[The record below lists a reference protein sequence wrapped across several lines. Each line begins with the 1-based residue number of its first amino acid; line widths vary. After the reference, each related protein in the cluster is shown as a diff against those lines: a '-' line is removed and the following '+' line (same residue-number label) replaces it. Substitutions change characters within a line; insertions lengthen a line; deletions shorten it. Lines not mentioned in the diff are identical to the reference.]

1 MKKETFQD
9 KLIKRFYGI
18 TGPLDEYRKQ
28 EAFRLGNTCFILL
41 FWGTMVLT
49 LLAIALYKRFPQVV
63 AYGYPVTL
71 LLAYLSASTYIMF
84 KLRHSQLDSL
94 DVEELT
100 TKEQK
105 KFKGASFKFALYF
118 TTVMYIWTVVFEAWM
133 EGLNPLDHLFDLR
146 KFLAACL
153 GGIFTG
159 IALEIMLRKRMKKA
173 EQLTVSSAIAKE
185 EPKWIKNMIRH
196 FYGIRGPLDEYRRTK
211 ADEIGGIAFIYHFYF
226 LALGNAVAY
235 FLAIRYPVEV
245 ANYYPMIIALF
256 SFILLGIVNMQ
267 TLHADLPQYDSDEL
281 SPEERQ
287 GRSLNPILWGLG
299 VALLSTI
306 FAGVADLFSLNLPLL
321 DSIFHVKSLFF
332 GGMMGLFA
340 SLALSAIAYL
350 QKLEADTAKKK

>member
-18 TGPLDEYRKQ
+18 AGPLDEYRKQ
-28 EAFRLGNTCFILL
+28 EDFRLGNTCFILL
-41 FWGTMVLT
+41 FWGTMALT
-49 LLAIALYKRFPQVV
+49 LLALTLSKRYPEVV
-63 AYGYPVTL
+63 AYGYPVAL
-71 LLAYLSASTYIMF
+71 LLSYLSASTYIMF
-84 KLRHSQLDSL
+84 KLRHSQVDSL

-100 TKEQK
+100 SKEQK
-105 KFKGASFKFALYF
+105 QLKGASIKFALYF

-133 EGLNPLDHLFDLR
+133 EGLNPLDLLFDLR
-146 KFLAACL
+146 KFLTACL
-153 GGIFTG
+153 GGVFTG
-159 IALEIMLRKRMKKA
+159 IAIEIMLRKRMKKA
-173 EQLTVSSAIAKE
+173 EQLSVSSAIAKE
-185 EPKWIKNMIRH
+185 EPKWIQNMIKR

-235 FLAIRYPVEV
+235 FLAIRYHVEV

-267 TLHADLPQYDSDEL
+267 TLHADLPQYDVDEL

-299 VALLSTI
+299 VALLSTV
-306 FAGVADLFSLNLPLL
+306 FAGVADLFSLNLPLMA
-321 DSIFHVKSLFF
+321 SILHTKSLLF
-332 GGMMGLFA
+332 GGLMGLFA
-340 SLALSAIAYL
+340 SIALSAIAYL
-350 QKLEADTAKKK
+350 QKLDAEPTKKK

>member
-105 KFKGASFKFALYF
+105 KFKGASIKFALYF
-118 TTVMYIWTVVFEAWM
+118 TCGMYIWNTGFDAWM
-133 EGLNPLDHLFDLR
+133 DGLNPLDHLFDLR

-153 GGIFTG
+153 GGVFTG

-173 EQLTVSSAIAKE
+173 EKLTVSSAISKE

-196 FYGIRGPLDEYRRTK
+196 FYGIRGPLDEYRRAE
-211 ADEIGGIAFIYHFYF
+211 ADAIGGQAFIYYFYF

-306 FAGVADLFSLNLPLL
+306 FAGVADLFSLNLPLTA
-321 DSIFHVKSLFF
+321 SILHTKSLLF
-332 GGMMGLFA
+332 GGTMGIFA
-340 SLALSAIAYL
+340 SIALSAFAYL
-350 QKLEADTAKKK
+350 HKLEAETTKKK

>member
-18 TGPLDEYRKQ
+18 AGPLDEYRKQ

-41 FWGTMVLT
+41 FWGTMALT
-49 LLAIALYKRFPQVV
+49 LLAIALYKRYPEFV
-63 AYGYPVTL
+63 AYGYPVSL
-71 LLAYLSASTYIMF
+71 LLSYLATSCYIMY

-100 TKEQK
+100 SKEQK
-105 KFKGASFKFALYF
+105 QLKGASIKFALYF
-118 TTVMYIWTVVFEAWM
+118 TTVMYIWAVVFGAWM

-146 KFLAACL
+146 KVLSACL
-153 GGIFTG
+153 GGVFTG

-173 EQLTVSSAIAKE
+173 EKLTVSSAISKE

-196 FYGIRGPLDEYRRTK
+196 FYGIRGPLDEYRRAE
-211 ADEIGGIAFIYHFYF
+211 ADAIGGQAFIYYFYF
-226 LALGNAVAY
+226 LALGNAIAY
-235 FLAIRYPVEV
+235 FLAYRYPLEV
-245 ANYYPMIIALF
+245 AAYYPMIIAFF
-256 SFILLGIVNMQ
+256 SIILIGIVNMR

-306 FAGVADLFSLNLPLL
+306 FAGVADLFSLNLPLMA
-321 DSIFHVKSLFF
+321 SILHTKSLLF
-332 GGMMGLFA
+332 GGTMGIFA
-340 SLALSAIAYL
+340 SIALSAFAYL
-350 QKLEADTAKKK
+350 HKLEAETTKKK

>member
-18 TGPLDEYRKQ
+18 AGPLDEYRKQ

-41 FWGTMVLT
+41 FWGTMALT
-49 LLAIALYKRFPQVV
+49 LLALTLYKRFPEVV
-63 AYGYPVTL
+63 AYGYPTAL
-71 LLAYLSASTYIMF
+71 LLSTLSASMYMAS
-84 KLRHSQLDSL
+84 KMRHSQVDSV

-100 TKEQK
+100 SKEQK
-105 KFKGASFKFALYF
+105 QLKGASFKFALYF
-118 TTVMYIWTVVFEAWM
+118 TTVMYIWDVVFGAWM

-146 KFLAACL
+146 KVLAACL
-153 GGIFTG
+153 GGVFTG
-159 IALEIMLRKRMKKA
+159 IPIEIMLRKRMKKA
-173 EQLTVSSAIAKE
+173 EQLPVSSAISKE
-185 EPKWIKNMIRH
+185 EPKWIQNMIRH
-196 FYGIRGPLDEYRRTK
+196 FYGIRGPLDEYRRTR
-211 ADEIGGIAFIYHFYF
+211 ADAIGGHAFIYHFYF

-245 ANYYPMIIALF
+245 ATYFPMIIALF
-256 SFILLGIVNMQ
+256 SFILLGVVNMQ
-267 TLHADLPQYDSDEL
+267 TLHADLPQYDLDEL

-306 FAGVADLFSLNLPLL
+306 FAGVADLFSLQLPLL
-321 DSIFHVKSLFF
+321 DSIFHVKSLLF

-340 SLALSAIAYL
+340 SLALSALAYL
-350 QKLEADTAKKK
+350 QKLDAEPTKKK

>member
-18 TGPLDEYRKQ
+18 AGPLDEYRKQ

-41 FWGTMVLT
+41 FWGTMALP
-49 LLAIALYKRFPQVV
+49 LLALALSKRYPEVV
-63 AYGYPVTL
+63 AYGYPVAL
-71 LLAYLSASTYIMF
+71 LLSYLATSSYMIF

-105 KFKGASFKFALYF
+105 QLKGASFKFALYF
-118 TTVMYIWTVVFEAWM
+118 TTVMYIWVVVFGAWM
-133 EGLNPLDHLFDLR
+133 EGLNPFDHLFDLR

-159 IALEIMLRKRMKKA
+159 IAIEITLRKRMKKA
-173 EQLTVSSAIAKE
+173 EKLPVSSAISKE
-185 EPKWIKNMIRH
+185 EPKWIQNMIRH
-196 FYGIRGPLDEYRRTK
+196 FYGIRGPLDEYRRTR
-211 ADEIGGIAFIYHFYF
+211 ADAIGGHAFIYHFYF

-245 ANYYPMIIALF
+245 ATYFPMIIALF

-267 TLHADLPQYDSDEL
+267 TLHADLPQYDLDEL

-287 GRSLNPILWGLG
+287 GRTLNPLIWGLG
-299 VALLSTI
+299 VTLLSTV
-306 FAGVADLFSLNLPLL
+306 FAGLADLFNLNLPLL
-321 DSIFHVKSLFF
+321 ASILHTKSLLF
-332 GGMMGLFA
+332 GGLMGLFA
-340 SLALSAIAYL
+340 SIALSAFAYL
-350 QKLEADTAKKK
+350 HKLEAETTKKK

>member
-105 KFKGASFKFALYF
+105 KFKGASIKFALYF
-118 TTVMYIWTVVFEAWM
+118 TCGMYIWNTGFDAWM
-133 EGLNPLDHLFDLR
+133 DGLNPLDHLFDLR

-153 GGIFTG
+153 GGVFTG

-173 EQLTVSSAIAKE
+173 EKLTVSSAISKE

-306 FAGVADLFSLNLPLL
+306 FAGVADLFSLNLPLTA
-321 DSIFHVKSLFF
+321 SILHTKSLLF
-332 GGMMGLFA
+332 GGTMGIFA
-340 SLALSAIAYL
+340 SIALSAFAYL
-350 QKLEADTAKKK
+350 HKLEAETTKKK

>member
-18 TGPLDEYRKQ
+18 AGPLDEFRQK

-49 LLAIALYKRFPQVV
+49 LLALALSKHYPEVV
-63 AYGYPVTL
+63 AYGYPTAL
-71 LLAYLSASTYIMF
+71 LLSTLSASMYMAS
-84 KLRHSQLDSL
+84 KMRHSQVDSL

-100 TKEQK
+100 SKEQK
-105 KFKGASFKFALYF
+105 QLKGASIKFELYF

-185 EPKWIKNMIRH
+185 EHKWIQNMIKR
-196 FYGIRGPLDEYRRTK
+196 FYGIRGPLDEYRRAE
-211 ADEIGGIAFIYHFYF
+211 ADAIGGQAFIYYFYF
-226 LALGNAVAY
+226 LALGNAIAY
-235 FLAIRYPVEV
+235 FLAYRYPLEV
-245 ANYYPMIIALF
+245 ATYYPMIIGFF
-256 SFILLGIVNMQ
+256 SIILIGIVNMR
-267 TLHADLPQYDSDEL
+267 TFHADLPQYDVDEL

-287 GRSLNPILWGLG
+287 GQTLNPLVWGLG

-306 FAGVADLFSLNLPLL
+306 FAGVADLFSLNLPLTA
-321 DSIFHVKSLFF
+321 SILHTKSLLF

-350 QKLEADTAKKK
+350 QKLEADSAKKK

>member
-18 TGPLDEYRKQ
+18 AGPLDEYRKQ

-41 FWGTMVLT
+41 FWGTMAIT
-49 LLAIALYKRFPQVV
+49 LLALALSKRYPEVV

-84 KLRHSQLDSL
+84 KLRHSQVDSL

-100 TKEQK
+100 SKEQK
-105 KFKGASFKFALYF
+105 QLKGASIKFALYF
-118 TTVMYIWTVVFEAWM
+118 TTIMYIWTVVFGAWM
-133 EGLNPLDHLFDLR
+133 EGLNPLNHLFDLR

-159 IALEIMLRKRMKKA
+159 IAIEITLRKRMKKA
-173 EQLTVSSAIAKE
+173 EKLTVSSAISKE
-185 EPKWIKNMIRH
+185 EPKWIKNMIKR
-196 FYGIRGPLDEYRRTK
+196 FYGIRGPLDEYRRAE
-211 ADEIGGIAFIYHFYF
+211 ADAIGGQAFIYYFYF

-245 ANYYPMIIALF
+245 ATYYPMTIALF
-256 SFILLGIVNMQ
+256 SFILIGVVNMR
-267 TLHADLPQYDSDEL
+267 TLYADLPQYDVDEL

-287 GRSLNPILWGLG
+287 GQTLNPLVWGLG
-299 VALLSTI
+299 VALLSSL
-306 FAGVADLFSLNLPLL
+306 FAGLADLFSLQLPLL
-321 DSIFHVKSLFF
+321 DSIFHVKSLLF

-350 QKLEADTAKKK
+350 QKLEVDSAKKK

>member
-18 TGPLDEYRKQ
+18 AGPLDEYRKQ

-41 FWGTMVLT
+41 FWGTMAIT
-49 LLAIALYKRFPQVV
+49 LLALTLSKRYPEVV
-63 AYGYPVTL
+63 AYGYPVAL
-71 LLAYLSASTYIMF
+71 LLSYLSASTYIMF

-100 TKEQK
+100 SKEQK
-105 KFKGASFKFALYF
+105 QLKGASIKFALYF

-153 GGIFTG
+153 GGVFTG

-173 EQLTVSSAIAKE
+173 EQLTVSSAISKE
-185 EPKWIKNMIRH
+185 EPKWIQNMIRH
-196 FYGIRGPLDEYRRTK
+196 FYGIRGPLDEYRRTR
-211 ADEIGGIAFIYHFYF
+211 ADEIGGLAFVYHFYF

-267 TLHADLPQYDSDEL
+267 TLHADLPQYDMEEL
-281 SPEERQ
+281 SPEEKQ
-287 GRSLNPILWGLG
+287 GQTLNPLVWGLG
-299 VALLSTI
+299 VALLSSL
-306 FAGVADLFSLNLPLL
+306 FAALADLFSLQLPLL
-321 DSIFHVKSLFF
+321 DSIFHVKSLLF

-340 SLALSAIAYL
+340 SLALSALAYL
-350 QKLEADTAKKK
+350 QKLEADTTKKK

>member
-18 TGPLDEYRKQ
+18 AGPLDEFRQK

-41 FWGTMVLT
+41 FWGTMALT
-49 LLAIALYKRFPQVV
+49 LLALALSKRYPEVV
-63 AYGYPVTL
+63 AYGYPVAL
-71 LLAYLSASTYIMF
+71 LLTYLSASTYIMF

-105 KFKGASFKFALYF
+105 QLKGASFKFTLYF
-118 TTVMYIWTVVFEAWM
+118 TAVMYIWTVVFEAWM
-133 EGLNPLDHLFDLR
+133 EGLNPLNHLFDLR

-153 GGIFTG
+153 GGVFTG
-159 IALEIMLRKRMKKA
+159 IAIEIMLRKRMKKA
-173 EQLTVSSAIAKE
+173 EQLSVSSAIAKE

-196 FYGIRGPLDEYRRTK
+196 FYGIRGPLDEYRWTK
-211 ADEIGGIAFIYHFYF
+211 ADEIGGLAFVYHFYF

-267 TLHADLPQYDSDEL
+267 TLHADLPQYDLDEL

-287 GRSLNPILWGLG
+287 GRPLNPLLWGLG
-299 VALLSTI
+299 VALLSSL
-306 FAGVADLFSLNLPLL
+306 FAGLADLFSLQLPLL

>member
-18 TGPLDEYRKQ
+18 AGPLDEYRKQ

-41 FWGTMVLT
+41 FWGTMALT
-49 LLAIALYKRFPQVV
+49 LLALALSKRYPEVV
-63 AYGYPVTL
+63 AYGYPTAL
-71 LLAYLSASTYIMF
+71 LLSTLSASMYMAS
-84 KLRHSQLDSL
+84 KMRHSQVDSV

-100 TKEQK
+100 SKEQK
-105 KFKGASFKFALYF
+105 QLKGASFKFTLYF
-118 TTVMYIWTVVFEAWM
+118 TTVMYIWTVVFGAWM
-133 EGLNPLDHLFDLR
+133 DGLNPFDHLFDLR
-146 KFLAACL
+146 KFLSACL

-159 IALEIMLRKRMKKA
+159 IAIEIMLRKRMKKA

-185 EPKWIKNMIRH
+185 EPKWIQNMIKR
-196 FYGIRGPLDEYRRTK
+196 FYGIRGPLDEYRRAE
-211 ADEIGGIAFIYHFYF
+211 ADVIGGQAFIYYLYF
-226 LALGNAVAY
+226 LALGNAIAY
-235 FLAIRYPVEV
+235 FLAYRYPIEV
-245 ANYYPMIIALF
+245 AAYYPMIIALF

-267 TLHADLPQYDSDEL
+267 TLHADLPQYDLDEL

-306 FAGVADLFSLNLPLL
+306 FAGVADLFSLQLPLL
-321 DSIFHVKSLFF
+321 DSIFHVKSLLF

-340 SLALSAIAYL
+340 SLALSALAYL
-350 QKLEADTAKKK
+350 QKLEAETTKKK

>member
-18 TGPLDEYRKQ
+18 AGPLDEFRKQ

-41 FWGTMVLT
+41 FWGTMALT
-49 LLAIALYKRFPQVV
+49 LLALALSKRYPEVV

-105 KFKGASFKFALYF
+105 QLKGASFKFALYF
-118 TTVMYIWTVVFEAWM
+118 TTVMYIWTVVFGAWM

-159 IALEIMLRKRMKKA
+159 IAIEITLRKRMKKA

-185 EPKWIKNMIRH
+185 EPKWIQNM
-196 FYGIRGPLDEYRRTK
+196 
-211 ADEIGGIAFIYHFYF
+211 
-226 LALGNAVAY
+226 
-235 FLAIRYPVEV
+235 
-245 ANYYPMIIALF
+245 
-256 SFILLGIVNMQ
+256 
-267 TLHADLPQYDSDEL
+267 
-281 SPEERQ
+281 
-287 GRSLNPILWGLG
+287 
-299 VALLSTI
+299 
-306 FAGVADLFSLNLPLL
+306 
-321 DSIFHVKSLFF
+321 
-332 GGMMGLFA
+332 
-340 SLALSAIAYL
+340 
-350 QKLEADTAKKK
+350 

>member
-18 TGPLDEYRKQ
+18 AGPLDEFRQK

-41 FWGTMVLT
+41 FWGTMALT
-49 LLAIALYKRFPQVV
+49 LLALALSKRYPEVV

-105 KFKGASFKFALYF
+105 QLKGASFKFTLYF
-118 TTVMYIWTVVFEAWM
+118 TAVMYIWTVVFEAWM
-133 EGLNPLDHLFDLR
+133 EGLNPFDHLFDLR

-173 EQLTVSSAIAKE
+173 EKLTVSSAISKE
-185 EPKWIKNMIRH
+185 EPKWIQNMIRH

-211 ADEIGGIAFIYHFYF
+211 ADEIGGLAFVYHFYF

-267 TLHADLPQYDSDEL
+267 TLHADLPQYDLDEL

-287 GRSLNPILWGLG
+287 GRPLNPILWGLG
-299 VALLSTI
+299 VTLLSSL
-306 FAGVADLFSLNLPLL
+306 FAGLADLFSLQLPLL
-321 DSIFHVKSLFF
+321 ASIFHVKSLLF

-350 QKLEADTAKKK
+350 QKLEADSAKKK

>member
-1 MKKETFQD
+1 MKKETFQE

-18 TGPLDEYRKQ
+18 AGPLDEFRQK

-105 KFKGASFKFALYF
+105 QLKGASIKFALYF
-118 TTVMYIWTVVFEAWM
+118 TTVMYIWTVVFGAWM

-153 GGIFTG
+153 GGVFTG
-159 IALEIMLRKRMKKA
+159 IAIEITLRKRMKKA
-173 EQLTVSSAIAKE
+173 EKLTVSSAIAKE
-185 EPKWIKNMIRH
+185 EPKWIQNMIKR
-196 FYGIRGPLDEYRRTK
+196 FYGIRGPLDEYRRAE
-211 ADEIGGIAFIYHFYF
+211 ADAIGGQAFIYHFYF
-226 LALGNAVAY
+226 LALGNAIAY

-256 SFILLGIVNMQ
+256 SFILLGVVNMQ
-267 TLHADLPQYDSDEL
+267 TLHADLPQYDLDEL

-287 GRSLNPILWGLG
+287 GRPLNPILWGLG
-299 VALLSTI
+299 VALLSTV
-306 FAGVADLFSLNLPLL
+306 FAGVADLFSLQLPLL

-340 SLALSAIAYL
+340 SLALSALAYL
-350 QKLEADTAKKK
+350 QKLDTETTKKK

>member
-105 KFKGASFKFALYF
+105 QLKGASIKFALYF

-173 EQLTVSSAIAKE
+173 EKLTVSSAISKE
-185 EPKWIKNMIRH
+185 EPKCIQNMIRH

-211 ADEIGGIAFIYHFYF
+211 ADEIGGLAFVYHFYF
-226 LALGNAVAY
+226 LALGNAIAY
-235 FLAIRYPVEV
+235 FLAYRYPLEV
-245 ANYYPMIIALF
+245 AAYYPMIIAFF
-256 SFILLGIVNMQ
+256 SIILIGIVNMR
-267 TLHADLPQYDSDEL
+267 TLHADLPQYDMEEL

-287 GRSLNPILWGLG
+287 GQTLNPLVWGLG
-299 VALLSTI
+299 VTLLSSL
-306 FAGVADLFSLNLPLL
+306 FAGLADLFSLNLPLMA
-321 DSIFHVKSLFF
+321 SILHTKSLLF
-332 GGMMGLFA
+332 GGLMGLFA
-340 SLALSAIAYL
+340 SIALSAIAYL

>member
-18 TGPLDEYRKQ
+18 AGPLDEFRQK

-41 FWGTMVLT
+41 FWGTMALT
-49 LLAIALYKRFPQVV
+49 LLALALSKRFPEVV

-84 KLRHSQLDSL
+84 KLRHSQVDSL

-100 TKEQK
+100 SKEQK
-105 KFKGASFKFALYF
+105 QLKGASFKFTLYF
-118 TTVMYIWTVVFEAWM
+118 TTLMYIWTVVFEAWM

-159 IALEIMLRKRMKKA
+159 IAIEIMLRKRMKKA
-173 EQLTVSSAIAKE
+173 EQLTVSSAISKE
-185 EPKWIKNMIRH
+185 EPKWLQNMIRH

-226 LALGNAVAY
+226 LVLGNAVAY

-245 ANYYPMIIALF
+245 ATYYPMTIALF
-256 SFILLGIVNMQ
+256 SFILLGVVNMQ
-267 TLHADLPQYDSDEL
+267 ILHADLPQYDLDEL

-287 GRSLNPILWGLG
+287 GRPLNPLLWGLG
-299 VALLSTI
+299 VALLSSL
-306 FAGVADLFSLNLPLL
+306 FAGLADLFSLQLPLL
-321 DSIFHVKSLFF
+321 DSIFHVKSLLF

-350 QKLEADTAKKK
+350 QKLEADSAKKK

>member
-18 TGPLDEYRKQ
+18 AGPLDEYRQK

-41 FWGTMVLT
+41 FWGTMALT
-49 LLAIALYKRFPQVV
+49 LLALTLSKRFPEVV
-63 AYGYPVTL
+63 AFGYPVAL
-71 LLAYLSASTYIMF
+71 LLSYLATSTYIMF
-84 KLRHSQLDSL
+84 KLRNSQVDSL

-105 KFKGASFKFALYF
+105 QLKGASIKFALYF

-153 GGIFTG
+153 GGVFTG
-159 IALEIMLRKRMKKA
+159 IAIEIMLRKRMKKA
-173 EQLTVSSAIAKE
+173 EQLSVSSAIAKE
-185 EPKWIKNMIRH
+185 EPKWIKNMLRH
-196 FYGIRGPLDEYRRTK
+196 FYGIRGPLDEYRRAE
-211 ADEIGGIAFIYHFYF
+211 ADVIGGQAFIYYFYF
-226 LALGNAVAY
+226 LALGNAIAY
-235 FLAIRYPVEV
+235 FLAYRYPLEV

-256 SFILLGIVNMQ
+256 SFILLGIVNMR

-306 FAGVADLFSLNLPLL
+306 FAGVADLFSLNLPLTA
-321 DSIFHVKSLFF
+321 SILHTKSLLF
-332 GGMMGLFA
+332 GGTMGIFA
-340 SLALSAIAYL
+340 SIALSAFAYL
-350 QKLEADTAKKK
+350 QKLEAETTKKK

>member
-18 TGPLDEYRKQ
+18 AGPLDEFRQK

-49 LLAIALYKRFPQVV
+49 LLALALSKRYPEVV
-63 AYGYPVTL
+63 AYGYPTAL
-71 LLAYLSASTYIMF
+71 LLSTLSASMYMAS
-84 KLRHSQLDSL
+84 KMRHSQVDSL

-100 TKEQK
+100 SKEQK
-105 KFKGASFKFALYF
+105 QLKGASIKFELYF

-185 EPKWIKNMIRH
+185 EHKWIQNMIKR
-196 FYGIRGPLDEYRRTK
+196 FYGIRGPLDEYRRAE
-211 ADEIGGIAFIYHFYF
+211 ADAIGGQAFIYYFYF
-226 LALGNAVAY
+226 LALGNAIAY
-235 FLAIRYPVEV
+235 FLAYRYPLEV
-245 ANYYPMIIALF
+245 ATYYPMILGFF
-256 SFILLGIVNMQ
+256 SIILIGIVNMR
-267 TLHADLPQYDSDEL
+267 TFHADLPQYDVDEL

-287 GRSLNPILWGLG
+287 GQTLNPLVWGLG

-306 FAGVADLFSLNLPLL
+306 FAGVADLFSLNLPLTA
-321 DSIFHVKSLFF
+321 SILHTKSLLF

-350 QKLEADTAKKK
+350 QKLEADSAKKK

>member
-18 TGPLDEYRKQ
+18 AGPLDEYRKQ
-28 EAFRLGNTCFILL
+28 EAFRLGNTCFFLL
-41 FWGTMVLT
+41 FWGTMAIT
-49 LLAIALYKRFPQVV
+49 LLALALSKRYPEVV
-63 AYGYPVTL
+63 AYGYPVAL
-71 LLAYLSASTYIMF
+71 LLSYLSASTYIMF

-105 KFKGASFKFALYF
+105 QLKGASIKFALYF

-153 GGIFTG
+153 GGAFTG
-159 IALEIMLRKRMKKA
+159 IAIEITLSKRMKKA
-173 EQLTVSSAIAKE
+173 EKLTVSSAISKE

-245 ANYYPMIIALF
+245 ATYYPMTIALF
-256 SFILLGIVNMQ
+256 SFILLGVVNMQ
-267 TLHADLPQYDSDEL
+267 TLHADLPQYDLDEL

-306 FAGVADLFSLNLPLL
+306 FAGVADLFSLQLPLL
-321 DSIFHVKSLFF
+321 ASIFHVKSLLF

-340 SLALSAIAYL
+340 SLALSALAYL
-350 QKLEADTAKKK
+350 QKLEADSAKKK

>member
-9 KLIKRFYGI
+9 KLVKRFYGI
-18 TGPLDEYRKQ
+18 AGPLDEFRQK

-49 LLAIALYKRFPQVV
+49 LLAIALYKRFPEVV
-63 AYGYPVTL
+63 AYGYPVAL
-71 LLAYLSASTYIMF
+71 LLSYLSASTYIMF

-100 TKEQK
+100 SKEQK
-105 KFKGASFKFALYF
+105 QLKGASIKFALYF
-118 TTVMYIWTVVFEAWM
+118 TTVMYIWAVVFGAWM

-146 KFLAACL
+146 KVLSACL
-153 GGIFTG
+153 GGVFTG

-173 EQLTVSSAIAKE
+173 EKLTVSSAISKE
-185 EPKWIKNMIRH
+185 EPKWLQNMIRH

-245 ANYYPMIIALF
+245 ATYYPMTIALF
-256 SFILLGIVNMQ
+256 SFILLGVVNMQ
-267 TLHADLPQYDSDEL
+267 TLHADLPQYDLDEL

-287 GRSLNPILWGLG
+287 GRTLNPLIWGLG
-299 VALLSTI
+299 VTLLSTV
-306 FAGVADLFSLNLPLL
+306 FAGVADLFSLNLPLTA
-321 DSIFHVKSLFF
+321 SILHTKSLLF
-332 GGMMGLFA
+332 GGTMGIFA
-340 SLALSAIAYL
+340 SIALSAFAYL
-350 QKLEADTAKKK
+350 HKLEAETTKKK

>member
-1 MKKETFQD
+1 MKKENFQY

-18 TGPLDEYRKQ
+18 AGPLDEFRKQ

-41 FWGTMVLT
+41 FWGTMALT
-49 LLAIALYKRFPQVV
+49 LLAIALYKRFPEVV
-63 AYGYPVTL
+63 AYGYPVAL
-71 LLAYLSASTYIMF
+71 LLSYLSASTYIMF

-100 TKEQK
+100 SKEQK
-105 KFKGASFKFALYF
+105 QLKGASIKFALYF

-173 EQLTVSSAIAKE
+173 EQLSISSAIAKE
-185 EPKWIKNMIRH
+185 EPKWLQNMIRH

-226 LALGNAVAY
+226 LVLGNAVAY

-245 ANYYPMIIALF
+245 ANYYPMTIALF

-267 TLHADLPQYDSDEL
+267 TLHADLPQYDLDEL

-306 FAGVADLFSLNLPLL
+306 FAGVADLFSLNLPLMT
-321 DSIFHVKSLFF
+321 SILHTKSLLF
-332 GGMMGLFA
+332 GGTMGIFA
-340 SLALSAIAYL
+340 SLALSAFAYL

>member
-18 TGPLDEYRKQ
+18 AGPLDEFRQK

-49 LLAIALYKRFPQVV
+49 LLALALSKRYPEVV
-63 AYGYPVTL
+63 AYGYPTAL
-71 LLAYLSASTYIMF
+71 LLSTLSASMYMAS
-84 KLRHSQLDSL
+84 KMRHSQVDSL

-100 TKEQK
+100 SKEQK
-105 KFKGASFKFALYF
+105 QLKGASIKFELYF

-159 IALEIMLRKRMKKA
+159 IAIEIMLRKRMKKA

-185 EPKWIKNMIRH
+185 EHKWIQNMIKR
-196 FYGIRGPLDEYRRTK
+196 FYGIRGPLDEYRRAE
-211 ADEIGGIAFIYHFYF
+211 ADAIGGQAFIYYFYF
-226 LALGNAVAY
+226 LALGNAIAY
-235 FLAIRYPVEV
+235 FLAYRYPLEV
-245 ANYYPMIIALF
+245 ATYYPMIIAFF
-256 SFILLGIVNMQ
+256 SIILIGIVNMR
-267 TLHADLPQYDSDEL
+267 TLHADLPQYDVDEL

-299 VALLSTI
+299 VALLSTV
-306 FAGVADLFSLNLPLL
+306 FAGVADLFSLNLPLMA
-321 DSIFHVKSLFF
+321 SILHTKSLLF
-332 GGMMGLFA
+332 GGLMGLFA
-340 SLALSAIAYL
+340 SIALSAIAYL
-350 QKLEADTAKKK
+350 QKLDAEPTKKK

>member
-18 TGPLDEYRKQ
+18 AGPLDEFRQK

-41 FWGTMVLT
+41 FWGTMALT

-63 AYGYPVTL
+63 AYGYPTAL
-71 LLAYLSASTYIMF
+71 FLSTLSASMYMTSKM
-84 KLRHSQLDSL
+84 RHSQVDSL

-105 KFKGASFKFALYF
+105 QLKGASFKFALYF
-118 TTVMYIWTVVFEAWM
+118 TTVMYIWTVVFGAWM
-133 EGLNPLDHLFDLR
+133 DGLNPLDHLFDLR

-173 EQLTVSSAIAKE
+173 EKLTVSSAISKE

-196 FYGIRGPLDEYRRTK
+196 FYGIRGPLDEYRRTR
-211 ADEIGGIAFIYHFYF
+211 ADEIGGQAFIYYLYF
-226 LALGNAVAY
+226 LAFGNAIAY
-235 FLAIRYPVEV
+235 FLTIRYPLEV
-245 ANYYPMIIALF
+245 AAYYPMIIAFF
-256 SFILLGIVNMQ
+256 SIILIGIVNMR
-267 TLHADLPQYDSDEL
+267 TLHADLPQYDMEEL

-287 GRSLNPILWGLG
+287 GQTLNPLVWGLG
-299 VALLSTI
+299 VTLLSSL
-306 FAGVADLFSLNLPLL
+306 FAGLADLFSLQLPLL
-321 DSIFHVKSLFF
+321 ASIFHVKSLLF

-350 QKLEADTAKKK
+350 QKLEADSAKKK